1 VKVLVTGGAGFI
13 GSHIVD
19 KLVARGDSVVVL
31 DDLSHGSRANL
42 NQKALFAQ
50 MSVTD
55 PKLDAMFAR
64 EKFDAVIH
72 QAAQADVTR
81 SVNEPMLDAQV
92 NILGS
97 LNLLECCRKHGV
109 RRFVYGNSG
118 GAGSG
123 EPQYLPVDE
132 EHPIKPLSPYGI
144 SKHTVEHYLEV
155 YAQLHGIFFVSL
167 RYANVY
173 GPRQDP
179 FGEGG
184 VVAIFA
190 HKLLRNEPPV
200 IFGDGEQTR
209 DFVYVEDV
217 ADANIIALDKCANTC
232 LNVGTGTEL
241 SVNELFSQIKD
252 ACGSNVAAKKG
263 PPRPGDI
270 VRSVLSPARIAKE
283 LGWQPKTT
291 LKDGIAKTVAH
302 FRNEQAN

>member
-42 NQKALFAQ
+42 NQKALFVQ

-55 PKLDAMFAR
+55 AKLDAVFAR

-97 LNLLECCRKHGV
+97 LNLLECCRRHGV

-155 YAQLHGIFFVSL
+155 YAQLHGISFVSL

-217 ADANIIALDKCANTC
+217 ADANIIALDKCANAC

-241 SVNELFSQIKD
+241 SVNRLFSQVKD
-252 ACGSNVAAKKG
+252 ACGSNVAAKHG

-270 VRSVLSPARIAKE
+270 VRSVLSPARIAME

-291 LKDGIAKTVAH
+291 LKEGIARTVAH
-302 FRNEQAN
+302 FRNEKAN